1 MEEINHIEEV
11 NWDLLAKFLS
21 DEASSSEKEEVEA
34 WAGRSGENSAGL
46 TAGEEIMKK
55 ARLYYRTRKFD
66 PAAAWEKIEGELTPA
81 VRPLAPRKEEFT
93 RGRWFLRVA
102 ASLLLAVAL
111 GSAGYFIGIRQ
122 HQATVFTEVIS
133 NEDHVLQG
141 ITLPDGTQVS
151 LNNSSRLTYPK
162 QFSGKTR
169 EVHIEGEAFFD
180 VKPDASNPFVIS
192 AGNARIKVLGT
203 SFNVN
208 ARPGEK
214 TVEVVVKTGKVQVAC
229 QGFSQS
235 VESLILVPGE
245 RGVLYNDNNQLVKSW
260 NENPNVTAWKTNE
273 LVFDKTSLREVIVNL
288 EKVYHTEI
296 QLSDPSLNE
305 LVLTAHFE
313 NQPVDFVLEVIRL
326 TFSLELSTQNGQY
339 FLTAAENNPLK
350 QKP

>member
-55 ARLYYRTRKFD
+55 TRLYYRTRKFD

-151 LNNSSRLTYPK
+151 LNSSSRLTYPK
-162 QFSGKTR
+162 HFSGKTR

-326 TFSLELSTQNGQY
+326 TFSLELSAQNGQY